1 VIRVLRALGTEPTP
15 ARPGP
20 GAVPESLLK
29 ALELTIARRVDGLLA
44 GDHRSALLGR
54 GTELA
59 QVRPYVPGDDVRLI
73 DWNVTARTTEPHV
86 RVHLAE
92 RVLVTWIVLDT
103 SPSMAFGT
111 AARRKA
117 DVALGVALAIGH
129 AATVRGN
136 RVGLVGFGGETERV
150 LPPRQGRAGLV
161 GLLLGLKEGGDPE
174 GNGPGH
180 TLAEALRRLAG
191 AARQRSL
198 IVIVS
203 DFRGPR
209 DWRKPLLQLAG
220 RHEVVAVEVRDPR
233 EQELAPAGTLWL
245 VDPESGDE
253 LQVDTNDA
261 KLRARFA
268 TAAAD
273 ERAAVAREFTGA
285 GVAHVTLSTDRDWL
299 RDLAIFVRRRRR

>member
-1 VIRVLRALGTEPTP
+1 MSFAAP
-15 ARPGP
+15 
-20 GAVPESLLK
+20 
-29 ALELTIARRVDGLLA
+29 LA
-44 GDHRSALLGR
+44 
-54 GTELA
+54 
-59 QVRPYVPGDDVRLI
+59 
-73 DWNVTARTTEPHV
+73 
-86 RVHLAE
+86 
-92 RVLVTWIVLDT
+92 
-103 SPSMAFGT
+103 
-111 AARRKA
+111 
-117 DVALGVALAIGH
+117 
-129 AATVRGN
+129 
-136 RVGLVGFGGETERV
+136 
-150 LPPRQGRAGLV
+150 
-161 GLLLGLKEGGDPE
+161 LLGLKEGGDPE

-261 KLRARFA
+261 KLRERFA